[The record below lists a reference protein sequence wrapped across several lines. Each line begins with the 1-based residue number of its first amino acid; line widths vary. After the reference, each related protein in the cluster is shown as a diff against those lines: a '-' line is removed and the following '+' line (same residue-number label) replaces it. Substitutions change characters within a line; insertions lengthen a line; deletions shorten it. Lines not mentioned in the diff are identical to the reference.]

1 MPRNLTDLMEAAV
14 SAAPPE
20 PHHASDI
27 TQLAER
33 RQRRRTTFVT
43 GGAALAVAV
52 VAVVTVGLTQHH
64 PSSPEPVGRY
74 QYGRTVDASSA
85 VPASSLPGY
94 RPEPWTIPSVQHL
107 GPGRGAAPTYQQVD
121 AQGRLIV
128 QDWPNG
134 PDRVRRTRIFD
145 GPGRGPRAVQ
155 QPPSP
160 GSNAGTP
167 TVWLPSFLDDG
178 RLLWHTSAPTTRPG
192 STGFHVTDLDGG
204 HDVFVHSDFGDG
216 ISAGQPWIAG
226 DRMWFTS
233 YDGDTLKG
241 TSHSLYTAPF
251 SGPLT
256 KVASHVA
263 VAQVADGRVVWVT
276 TAGHLVTE
284 TAAGGPQ
291 QDVRV
296 PLTEGC
302 RMSSTLDLQ
311 NAGAQP
317 LAVSD
322 SAIALPE
329 TCGPENDSRQE
340 LLAFD
345 WSGRLLVHVTGLYS
359 FNPSLGHDA
368 LVFQG
373 LVPSGYQKEASFR
386 YDLVTGTLAAL
397 SPVATYPLLQYPQ
410 AAGRY
415 VLWYDRAGGHAAEF
429 TGS

>member
-1 MPRNLTDLMEAAV
+1 MPRNLTDLMESAV
-14 SAAPPE
+14 STAPPE
-20 PHHASDI
+20 THHASDI
-27 TQLAER
+27 THLAER
-33 RQRRRTTFVT
+33 RQRRRTTFT
-43 GGAALAVAV
+43 AAGAALAVAV
-52 VAVVTVGLTQHH
+52 VAVVTVGLTQHR
-64 PSSPEPVGRY
+64 PASPEPVGRY
-74 QYGRTVDASSA
+74 LYGRSVDASSA

-94 RPEPWTIPSVQHL
+94 RPEPWGIPSVQHL
-107 GPGRGAAPTYQQVD
+107 GPGRGPASTYLQVD

-128 QDWPNG
+128 QDWPSG
-134 PDRVRRTRIFD
+134 PDGVRRTRIFD
-145 GPGRGPRAVQ
+145 GPGQGPRAVQ

-167 TVWLPSFLDDG
+167 IVWLPSFLDDG
-178 RLLWHTSAPTTRPG
+178 RLLWHTSLPTTRPG
-192 STGFHVTDLDGG
+192 STGFHLTDLNGG
-204 HDVFVHSDFGDG
+204 HDVFVHSDFRHG

-226 DRMWFTS
+226 DRMWFTA
-233 YDGDTLKG
+233 YDGG
-241 TSHSLYTAPF
+241 TVEGTTHSLYTASF

-276 TAGHLVTE
+276 TDGHLVTE
-284 TAAGGPQ
+284 KAAGGPQ
-291 QDVRV
+291 QDVSV

-302 RMSSTLDLQ
+302 RMTSTLDLQ
-311 NAGAQP
+311 NTQQP
-317 LAVSD
+317 VAVSD
-322 SAIALPE
+322 SVIALTE
-329 TCGPENDSRQE
+329 TCGPKNDARQE

-397 SPVATYPLLQYPQ
+397 SPVATYRSLQYPQ

-415 VLWYDRAGGHAAEF
+415 VLWYDENGGHVGEF
-429 TGS
+429 TG